1 MYRSDYTEGVG
12 EQGASREGQ
21 LTPQRT
27 VQLLYQEKR
36 KGLRLL
42 LRKGTEG
49 RDRGL
54 RWQTNRGQDAFT
66 SGRSAGKAE
75 PRGKLRARLARGARR
90 RLPRGGWGSGPRR
103 HQGLR
108 GASAGRG
115 RGSRAEPRAG
125 RAPPPGRGPAPRS
138 APGPR
143 RGRAGPWRSGA
154 ALASRG
160 REAPGRAGGE
170 GRPRGARRGT
180 GRDGA
185 AARGAAGG
193 VGGGR
198 LPPPLPSRL
207 CLSSAPCPERGRRD
221 RRGAAPPRRGRWS
234 AAAAGTCA
242 RPGVSGAGG
251 AAGAASGPG
260 GAAGPAR
267 PGGGLLPSAGPP
279 PARPQRGALP
289 LAACC
294 QVVGALLAALLLV
307 CGSVSYGSTGGYT
320 GVASLGGIHYYQ
332 YGGAY
337 SGFGGADGEKA
348 RQLDQRF
355 HLLKLPIARAA
366 MAVGG
371 SLTVFSCLLILFG
384 VLRVPWHF
392 PAWLLLEC
400 TLDAVVGIGLVPA
413 LYYFFHHLLEV
424 YNSSVCKEREQLYQ
438 SKGYQGFRC
447 SLHGAEIAA
456 GLLGCTAV
464 MAYLLS
470 AGLAVKGYRTV
481 RKLKQKPVQ
490 VYEL

>member
-1 MYRSDYTEGVG
+1 M
-12 EQGASREGQ
+12 
-21 LTPQRT
+21 
-27 VQLLYQEKR
+27 
-36 KGLRLL
+36 
-42 LRKGTEG
+42 
-49 RDRGL
+49 
-54 RWQTNRGQDAFT
+54 
-66 SGRSAGKAE
+66 
-75 PRGKLRARLARGARR
+75 
-90 RLPRGGWGSGPRR
+90 
-103 HQGLR
+103 
-108 GASAGRG
+108 
-115 RGSRAEPRAG
+115 
-125 RAPPPGRGPAPRS
+125 
-138 APGPR
+138 
-143 RGRAGPWRSGA
+143 
-154 ALASRG
+154 
-160 REAPGRAGGE
+160 
-170 GRPRGARRGT
+170 
-180 GRDGA
+180 
-185 AARGAAGG
+185 
-193 VGGGR
+193 
-198 LPPPLPSRL
+198 
-207 CLSSAPCPERGRRD
+207 
-221 RRGAAPPRRGRWS
+221 
-234 AAAAGTCA
+234 
-242 RPGVSGAGG
+242 
-251 AAGAASGPG
+251 
-260 GAAGPAR
+260 
-267 PGGGLLPSAGPP
+267 
-279 PARPQRGALP
+279 
-289 LAACC
+289 
-294 QVVGALLAALLLV
+294 VGALLAALLLV

>member
-1 MYRSDYTEGVG
+1 MT
-12 EQGASREGQ
+12 
-21 LTPQRT
+21 
-27 VQLLYQEKR
+27 
-36 KGLRLL
+36 KGLEFLFYEDRLRVL
-42 LRKGTEG
+42 VLFNLEKAPVSAI
-49 RDRGL
+49 GL
-54 RWQTNRGQDAFT
+54 CLFPVEEETCAVPG
-66 SGRSAGKAE
+66 AG
-75 PRGKLRARLARGARR
+75 PQ
-90 RLPRGGWGSGPRR
+90 GPP
-103 HQGLR
+103 
-108 GASAGRG
+108 
-115 RGSRAEPRAG
+115 GSRAA
-125 RAPPPGRGPAPRS
+125 
-138 APGPR
+138 APGPLECR
-143 RGRAGPWRSGA
+143 RCRY
-154 ALASRG
+154 LCT
-160 REAPGRAGGE
+160 
-170 GRPRGARRGT
+170 AR
-180 GRDGA
+180 
-185 AARGAAGG
+185 
-193 VGGGR
+193 
-198 LPPPLPSRL
+198 
-207 CLSSAPCPERGRRD
+207 
-221 RRGAAPPRRGRWS
+221 
-234 AAAAGTCA
+234 
-242 RPGVSGAGG
+242 
-251 AAGAASGPG
+251 
-260 GAAGPAR
+260 
-267 PGGGLLPSAGPP
+267 
-279 PARPQRGALP
+279 
-289 LAACC
+289 ACC

-337 SGFGGADGEKA
+337 SGFSGADGEKA

-413 LYYFFHHLLEV
+413 LYYFFHYLLEV